1 MAAGLW
7 QMFSKL
13 NSNSSKNMK
22 ALENK
27 IPPPALML
35 IIGATMWGTS
45 KIQSPMAIESHL
57 RIGLMLALGVV
68 ALAFSI
74 GGIVAFRAAKTTIN
88 PVHIDRA
95 SRVVTGGI
103 YRLSRNPM
111 YVGLTA
117 LLTGWA
123 VFLAVPVTGIGPI
136 VFALFTQRFQILP
149 EERVL
154 AAKFGREY
162 LDYKQRVRRWV

>member
-1 MAAGLW
+1 
-7 QMFSKL
+7 
-13 NSNSSKNMK
+13 MK

-35 IIGATMWGTS
+35 IIAATMWGAA
-45 KIQSPMAIESHL
+45 KIQSPVAIESHL
-57 RIGLMLALGVV
+57 RIGLMLALGV
-68 ALAFSI
+68 AARAFSL
-74 GGIVAFRAAKTTIN
+74 GGVVAFRVAKTTLN

-95 SRVVTGGI
+95 SRVVTGGV

-111 YVGLTA
+111 YVSLTA
-117 LLTGWA
+117 LLAGWA
-123 VFLAVPVTGIGPI
+123 VYLAVPAAAIGPV
-136 VFALFTQRFQILP
+136 VFALFTHRFQILP
-149 EERVL
+149 EERVM

>member
-1 MAAGLW
+1 
-7 QMFSKL
+7 
-13 NSNSSKNMK
+13 MK

-35 IIGATMWGTS
+35 IIAAAMWGAA
-45 KIQSPMAIESHL
+45 KIQSPIAIEPHL
-57 RIGLMLALGVV
+57 RTGLMLALGAV
-68 ALAFSI
+68 ALVFGI
-74 GGIVAFRAAKTTIN
+74 GGIITFRVAKTTIN
-88 PVHIDRA
+88 PVQIDRA

-117 LLTGWA
+117 LLANWA
-123 VFLAVPVTGIGPI
+123 VFLAVPVAGIGPI
-136 VFALFTQRFQILP
+136 VFALFMHRFQILP
-149 EERVL
+149 EERVM

>member
-1 MAAGLW
+1 
-7 QMFSKL
+7 
-13 NSNSSKNMK
+13 MK

-27 IPPPALML
+27 IPPPVVML
-35 IIGATMWGTS
+35 ILAATMWGAA
-45 KIQSPMAIESHL
+45 KIQSPLAIEPHL
-57 RIGLMLALGVV
+57 RTGLLLVLGAVALG
-68 ALAFSI
+68 FSL
-74 GGIVAFRAAKTTIN
+74 GGVVAFRAARTTIN
-88 PVHIDRA
+88 PVRIDRA

-117 LLTGWA
+117 LLAGWA
-123 VFLAVPVTGIGPI
+123 VFLAVPVAGIGPI
-136 VFALFTQRFQILP
+136 AFALFTHRFQILP

>member
-1 MAAGLW
+1 
-7 QMFSKL
+7 
-13 NSNSSKNMK
+13 MK

-35 IIGATMWGTS
+35 ITAAAMWGAA
-45 KIQSPMAIESHL
+45 KLESPLAIESHL
-57 RIGLMLALGVV
+57 RIALMLALGVI

-74 GGIVAFRAAKTTIN
+74 GGVIAFRAAKTTIN
-88 PVHIDRA
+88 PVQIDRA
-95 SRVVTGGI
+95 SSVVTGGV

-111 YVGLTA
+111 YVSLMA
-117 LLTGWA
+117 LLTVWA
-123 VFLAVPVTGIGPI
+123 VFLAVPVAGIGPV
-136 VFALFTQRFQILP
+136 VFALFTHRFQILP

>member
-1 MAAGLW
+1 
-7 QMFSKL
+7 
-13 NSNSSKNMK
+13 MK

-35 IIGATMWGTS
+35 VIAATMWGAA
-45 KIQSPMAIESHL
+45 KIQSPMAIESRL
-57 RIGLMLALGVV
+57 RIGLMLALGTVFLV
-68 ALAFSI
+68 FGV
-74 GGIVAFRAAKTTIN
+74 GGIIAFRVAGTTIN
-88 PVHIDRA
+88 PVQIDRA

-123 VFLAVPVTGIGPI
+123 VFLAVPVAGIGPI
-136 VFALFTQRFQILP
+136 VFVLFTRRFQILP
-149 EERVL
+149 EERVM
-154 AAKFGREY
+154 AAKFGRDY
-162 LDYKQRVRRWV
+162 LDYQKRVRRWI

>member
-1 MAAGLW
+1 
-7 QMFSKL
+7 
-13 NSNSSKNMK
+13 MK

-35 IIGATMWGTS
+35 IIAAAMWGAA
-45 KIQSPMAIESHL
+45 KIQSPIAIESHL
-57 RIGLMLALGVV
+57 RTGLMLALGVV
-68 ALAFSI
+68 ALVFGF
-74 GGIVAFRAAKTTIN
+74 GGIITFRVARTTIN
-88 PVHIDRA
+88 PVQIDRA

-117 LLTGWA
+117 LLAVWA
-123 VFLAVPVTGIGPI
+123 VFLSVPVAGIGPI
-136 VFALFTQRFQILP
+136 VFALFMHRFQILP
-149 EERVL
+149 EERVM

>member
-1 MAAGLW
+1 
-7 QMFSKL
+7 
-13 NSNSSKNMK
+13 MK
-22 ALENK
+22 SLENK

-35 IIGATMWGTS
+35 ILAAAMWGAA
-45 KIQSPMAIESHL
+45 KIQSPIAIEPHL
-57 RIGLMLALGVV
+57 RTGLMLALGVV
-68 ALAFSI
+68 ALVFGI
-74 GGIVAFRAAKTTIN
+74 GGIITFRVARTTIN
-88 PVHIDRA
+88 PVQIDRA

-117 LLTGWA
+117 LLANWA
-123 VFLAVPVTGIGPI
+123 VFLAVPVAGFGPI
-136 VFALFTQRFQILP
+136 VFALFMHRFQILP
-149 EERVL
+149 EERVM